1 MLGLS
6 IDIILDLW
14 SITALHVHVDEYSI
28 VAIKIGTHYTARS
41 MVNHKLSGS
50 KLHSSVVN
58 YMHCATEANVHAW
71 LEFLMIMPI
80 L

>member
-1 MLGLS
+1 MHSNIVWWFCGILLGLS

-50 KLHSSVVN
+50 KTAFKCSQLHALCN
-58 YMHCATEANVHAW
+58 
-71 LEFLMIMPI
+71 
-80 L
+80 